1 MSLSKDELQLLQD
14 LAASVQTLR
23 GELTGWQQRALAL
36 ENQNAQLSQ
45 QVKELNASNAS
56 MANWQQQVTN
66 VVNELARSRNEY
78 DRRLTE
84 FCEQLTKR
92 LDAL

>member
-36 ENQNAQLSQ
+36 ENQNAQLSR
-45 QVKELNASNAS
+45 QVKELNDSNAS

-66 VVNELARSRNEY
+66 VVNELARSRNDY

>member
-78 DRRLTE
+78 DKRLTE
-84 FCEQLTKR
+84 FCDQLTKR

>member
-36 ENQNAQLSQ
+36 ENQNAQLSR
-45 QVKELNASNAS
+45 QVKELNDSNAS

>member
-66 VVNELARSRNEY
+66 VVNELARSRNDY